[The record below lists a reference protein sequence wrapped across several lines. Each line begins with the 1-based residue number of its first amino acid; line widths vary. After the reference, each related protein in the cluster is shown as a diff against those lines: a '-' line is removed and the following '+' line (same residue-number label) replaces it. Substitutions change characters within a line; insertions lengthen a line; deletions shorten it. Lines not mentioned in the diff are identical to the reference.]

1 MRDMA
6 HRKVL
11 DIAAV
16 ADDDAIDV
24 AAQHG
29 IAPDRRIAAD
39 LHVADD
45 LRRIVDVAGFAELGK
60 GVELRREGHFF
71 QG

>member
-1 MRDMA
+1 MA

-39 LHVADD
+39 LYVADE
-45 LRRIVDVAGFAELGK
+45 LRRIMDVAGFAEFGK
-60 GVELRREGHFF
+60 AVEVRVKGACF
-71 QG
+71 